1 MRGRLPYGHRCR
13 EAALAERGE
22 VDAALGVAAAAGR
35 FAEDDLLAIM
45 RHRAAGAPSAELIVA
60 DGAHSVQPGTAD
72 WEGFGR

>member
-13 EAALAERGE
+13 EAALAGRGE

-60 DGAHSVQPGTAD
+60 DGAHSVQPGTAA